1 VLKGSSLLAA
11 SYRLGNPG
19 RMDGAKRILAIETSG
34 RHGSIALLTGNSDR
48 SEVLSEILL
57 GGDER
62 TAQILAPRIRTMLGD
77 HNWSPTSVDLVAV
90 AVGPGSFTGLRIGV
104 TTAKTFAYA
113 ANTELLGVNTLEAIA
128 TQAPAADGRLWA
140 VLDAQRQELFAATFA
155 QSEAGLTTERETHII
170 SVEAWL
176 AALQPDDHVSGPALS
191 RIGARL
197 PAGVRAVSED
207 LWQPMARSLG
217 RLAWTKYQAG
227 LRDDLWQLVPQ
238 YYRSSAAEE
247 KAQSTK
253 I

>member
-1 VLKGSSLLAA
+1 
-11 SYRLGNPG
+11 
-19 RMDGAKRILAIETSG
+19 
-34 RHGSIALLTGNSDR
+34 
-48 SEVLSEILL
+48 
-57 GGDER
+57 
-62 TAQILAPRIRTMLGD
+62 
-77 HNWSPTSVDLVAV
+77 VDLVAV

-113 ANTELLGVNTLEAIA
+113 ANTDLIGVNTLEAIA
-128 TQAPAADGRLWA
+128 AQAPAAHGQLWA
-140 VLDAQRQELFAATFA
+140 VLDAQRQELFAASFA
-155 QSEAGLTTERETHII
+155 QSDAGLTTEHETYII

-176 AALQPDDHVSGPALS
+176 AALQPDDRVSGPALS

-197 PAGVRAVSED
+197 PADVHAMNED
-207 LWQPMARSLG
+207 LWQPMAISVG
-217 RLAWTKYQAG
+217 QLAWKKYQAG